1 MVELIFRLLLIGG
14 AAYAAKFYALPE
26 IAMPI
31 LGGLAGWTLLS
42 ALISRRWLALGASL
56 QVLGDSVV
64 IAFAAGKMG
73 SLNTFGFLV
82 ALPAVYGIAR
92 RGAHPIVASLAASM
106 LYGAFAMFAKGV
118 PAPDFHAKVFAI
130 TLLGSLAMRRPAPAP
145 QSHRELEV
153 LPEMA
158 EQTELE
164 PSATAPSLPTPSP
177 SESQVSAP
185 GEGALVAHIARLE
198 RQILHEKSIAELM
211 AIRPNGH
218 ALRDVASTLRDVL
231 EVGATAV
238 YVRSESDDDLVIQ
251 ATAGEWPTML
261 LDTAIPMI
269 PGETADGMKWA
280 IQAQIAGLTDDGD
293 HASVLLTHA
302 DRLIGLVLIRHDGR
316 EDAAAELQEL
326 APTLT
331 TLVVEDAEVRRTSRR
346 AEEAEL
352 LYAFA
357 GISQGSHTPQTLA
370 QRVVRELGGLVRA
383 DGLTIVWTADQAR
396 QGGLE
401 TVTHGELFD
410 VSSLLLFPNGMGID
424 GWMRA
429 GTPEIAAFRAL
440 GDRRCDAGEAL
451 RSRIG
456 SFILIP
462 LQSGDQ
468 PFGFIVATTHRAGGL
483 DTSDLLT
490 MRLLG
495 IELSRTISRL
505 LQPTAQEEGIV
516 TPQEFHEMT
525 RVGGAIVYIEP
536 TNRDRLTK
544 SHGSA
549 LVDRGIRQFTNIVRG
564 KLPTAGIVCR
574 RDQDD
579 LLAFLSGWNHEEAAR
594 WANEIQTL
602 ASMIAIEGEPL
613 AVRTKVANLPNRVI
627 SAA

>member
-1 MVELIFRLLLIGG
+1 MVELIFRLFLIGG
-14 AAYAAKFYALPE
+14 AAYAAKSYALPE

-56 QVLGDSVV
+56 QVLGDSAV
-64 IAFAAGKMG
+64 IAFAAGRMG

-106 LYGAFAMFAKGV
+106 LYGAFATFAKGA

-130 TLLGSLAMRRPAPAP
+130 TLLGSLAMRRPALVPDLRTD
-145 QSHRELEV
+145 REVEAAIQPEVEV
-153 LPEMA
+153 LA
-158 EQTELE
+158 EEL
-164 PSATAPSLPTPSP
+164 TPTPSAA
-177 SESQVSAP
+177 QSAQ
-185 GEGALVAHIARLE
+185 GEGVHEAHIARLE

-218 ALRDVASTLRDVL
+218 ALRDVASTLRGVL
-231 EVGATAV
+231 EVEATAI

-251 ATAGEWPTML
+251 ASAGEWPTML

-269 PGETADGMKWA
+269 PGETAEGMKWA

-293 HASVLLTHA
+293 HASVLLSHA
-302 DRLIGLVLIRHDGR
+302 DRLIGLVLIRHEGR
-316 EDAAAELQEL
+316 EDTANELQEL
-326 APTLT
+326 ASTLT
-331 TLVVEDAEVRRTSRR
+331 TLVVEDAEVRRTARR

-357 GISQGSHTPQTLA
+357 GISQGSQTPQSLA
-370 QRVVRELGGLVRA
+370 QRVVRELSSLVRA
-383 DGLTIVWTADQAR
+383 DGLSIVWTADQAR
-396 QGGLE
+396 QEGPE
-401 TVTHGELFD
+401 SVTHGELFD

-424 GWMRA
+424 GWLRA

-505 LQPTAQEEGIV
+505 INPTAQDEGIV

-544 SHGSA
+544 THGSA
-549 LVDRGIRQFTNIVRG
+549 PVDRGIRQFTNIVRG
-564 KLPTAGIVCR
+564 KLPSSGIVCR

-594 WANEIQTL
+594 WANEIQAL

>member
-1 MVELIFRLLLIGG
+1 MVELIFRLILIGG
-14 AAYAAKFYALPE
+14 AAFAAKLYALPE
-26 IAMPI
+26 ITMPI
-31 LGGLAGWTLLS
+31 LGGLAGWTLLC

-56 QVLGDSVV
+56 QVLGDSAV
-64 IAFAAGKMG
+64 IAFATGRMG

-92 RGAHPIVASLAASM
+92 RGAHPIVASLSASM
-106 LYGAFAMFAKGV
+106 LYGAFAMFAKGT

-130 TLLGSLAMRRPAPAP
+130 TLLGSLAMRRPAPVA
-145 QSHRELEV
+145 Q
-153 LPEMA
+153 PEMEA
-158 EQTELE
+158 ESAIQAEVELQTEASS
-164 PSATAPSLPTPSP
+164 PPTPSP
-177 SESQVSAP
+177 SAVQASSQ
-185 GEGALVAHIARLE
+185 GEGAHAAHIARLE

-218 ALRDVASTLRDVL
+218 ALRDVAATLRGVLDV
-231 EVGATAV
+231 EATAI

-251 ATAGEWPTML
+251 ASAGEWPTML

-269 PGETADGMKWA
+269 PGETADAMKWA

-302 DRLIGLVLIRHDGR
+302 DRLIGLVLIRHEGR
-316 EDAAAELQEL
+316 EDTANELQEL
-326 APTLT
+326 APALT
-331 TLVVEDAEVRRTSRR
+331 TLIVEDAEVRRTARR

-357 GISQGSHTPQTLA
+357 GISQGSQTPQSLA
-370 QRVVRELGGLVRA
+370 QRVVRELSSLIRA
-383 DGLTIVWTADQAR
+383 DGLSIVWTADQAR
-396 QGGLE
+396 QEGPDI
-401 TVTHGELFD
+401 VTHGQLFD

-424 GWMRA
+424 GWLRA

-468 PFGFIVATTHRAGGL
+468 PFGFIVAATHRAGGL

-505 LQPTAQEEGIV
+505 IHPTAQDEGIV

-544 SHGSA
+544 NHGSA

-564 KLPTAGIVCR
+564 KLPSSGIVCR

-579 LLAFLSGWNHEEAAR
+579 LLAFLNGWNHEEAAR
-594 WANEIQTL
+594 WANEIQAL

-613 AVRTKVANLPNRVI
+613 AVRIKVANLPNRVI